1 MVLDP
6 PASQDETKI
15 GVDLVEIL
23 DSIDKLKQA
32 IDDSAKATIST
43 QLIRIHRDLFHK
55 PECFGLLSE
64 SEISTIIKG
73 IQLHTSHE
81 ILVGKERP
89 RAKKS
94 FSNDDLDL
102 DL

>member
-1 MVLDP
+1 MTDQQTESMS
-6 PASQDETKI
+6 AEI
-15 GVDLVEIL
+15 VEIL
-23 DSIDKLKQA
+23 GQIDQLKQA
-32 IDDSAKATIST
+32 IDDSAKATVST

>member
-1 MVLDP
+1 MTEQQTESMG
-6 PASQDETKI
+6 AEI
-15 GVDLVEIL
+15 VEIL

-32 IDDSAKATIST
+32 IDDSAKTTIST
-43 QLIRIHRDLFHK
+43 QLIRIHKDLFHK

-94 FSNDDLDL
+94 YSKDDLDL